1 MIHIYRIFDFLL
13 RLLIYYAYYKAKQA
27 FLSFLPAF
35 ERFPLFSFI
44 YRIFRRPDIFIV
56 AECVFYP
63 FFLITRV
70 FIGLSRS
77 SVRFSLVFTN
87 LPVFT
92 AFQHVFLCL
101 SVFPR
106 FSLLYPLIFEFC
118 YIYSHVLIIFT
129 RFCIFDRFYRLF
141 LGFRPVS
148 GISAHFS
155 LFFNCFTGFCS
166 VFNDFLPLCRFSGKK
181 SLILCFYRLSAAI
194 YAVLTSST
202 LFFRIIGRSPPF

>member
-1 MIHIYRIFDFLL
+1 MPC
-13 RLLIYYAYYKAKQA
+13 
-27 FLSFLPAF
+27 S
-35 ERFPLFSFI
+35 
-44 YRIFRRPDIFIV
+44 
-56 AECVFYP
+56 
-63 FFLITRV
+63 T
-70 FIGLSRS
+70 
-77 SVRFSLVFTN
+77 RFSLSFTI
-87 LPVFT
+87 LLVFT

-101 SVFPR
+101 SMFPR

-118 YIYSHVLIIFT
+118 YKKRACYNYFT

-155 LFFNCFTGFCS
+155 LFFNCFTGFYS

-202 LFFRIIGRSPPF
+202 LFFRIIGRSPPFWRIFYVFAAFCAFVLFYGSIPYFSCSYEGFIVFCRISPVFSRFSAYMRSFTKISGFSQQ